1 MRHPSDHRMVLLHSA
16 PKAPILTTS
25 WKAKRLL
32 WNSVLEIVSVLRKGG
47 TEQSQTT
54 THAQKGLHYICMRG
68 QVGLAMTMN
77 NKTVVSAA
85 VSISSV
91 LHRLAG

>member
-1 MRHPSDHRMVLLHSA
+1 MGCF
-16 PKAPILTTS
+16 LT
-25 WKAKRLL
+25 KK
-32 WNSVLEIVSVLRKGG
+32 VQHKGS
-47 TEQSQTT
+47 TEQLQTT
-54 THAQKGLHYICMRG
+54 AHAQKGLHYICMQV

-91 LHRLAG
+91 LRGLGL